1 MAELR
6 AEAPDFVPMW
16 DPLESCETDIGRE
29 LLTEVETQ
37 TWEQHREDGGV
48 WGLNAFPTNGVFC
61 PFCTEGSRCAFHKPT
76 ESPDTVGPDDWRLW
90 LQVPVDWPSSLR
102 GRSYR
107 FSSHPLKSL
116 LHPLAALTTCLQ
128 EQDPNARMSARGRR
142 KSVEDL
148 LGTSHVAGREDT
160 NSTDAGDTD
169 SSHSAVSKAS
179 EISRRSSTR
188 RGGNSHD
195 ALNGQ
200 TTTPSAPVD
209 RDFWLLGQAL
219 TGRTWAAIAGLPAN
233 PVWKGVQ
240 ASAKPRSS
248 VPERKRGV

>member
-16 DPLESCETDIGRE
+16 DPLEACETDGRE
-29 LLTEVETQ
+29 LLEMETQ
-37 TWEQHREDGGV
+37 TWEQQREDDGV

-76 ESPDTVGPDDWRLW
+76 ESPDMVGPDDWRLW

-102 GRSYR
+102 GRSFR
-107 FSSHPLKSL
+107 SSSHPLKSL
-116 LHPLAALTTCLQ
+116 LHPLATLTPSSR
-128 EQDPNARMSARGRR
+128 EQDPDARTSARTRR

-148 LGTSHVAGREDT
+148 HGTSHVAGREDT

-169 SSHSAVSKAS
+169 SSHSAVSKGS
-179 EISRRSSTR
+179 EISCRSSTR
-188 RGGNSHD
+188 RGSHD
-195 ALNGQ
+195 ALNGR
-200 TTTPSAPVD
+200 TTTPSAPLD
-209 RDFWLLGQAL
+209 QDFWLLGQAL

-248 VPERKRGV
+248 ASERKRGV